1 MIPAKF
7 DYIKANSIDEAVAL
21 LDKHGY
27 DAKIIAGG
35 HSLLPAMKLRLN
47 RPEVVI
53 DISKIEGLDSIS
65 EEGDEIVI
73 GTNCTH
79 QQIAT
84 SDLIK
89 RELSILSDT
98 AKMIGDIQVRNKGT
112 IGGSLAHADP
122 AADYPA
128 TILATETKIV
138 VQGPDGERVIEAS
151 DFFEEI
157 YTTVLEDNEI
167 ITALRIPKVS
177 NGVYLKFFQ
186 SASRFA
192 VVGCAAVKN
201 GDGVKVGL
209 TGVADAAYRANAVE
223 KAYNGNAS
231 EAAAHAVDNVDV
243 LGDNFASSEYRS
255 HLAKVY
261 VERALMALG

>member
-112 IGGSLAHADP
+112 IGGSL
-122 AADYPA
+122 
-128 TILATETKIV
+128 
-138 VQGPDGERVIEAS
+138 
-151 DFFEEI
+151 
-157 YTTVLEDNEI
+157 
-167 ITALRIPKVS
+167 
-177 NGVYLKFFQ
+177 
-186 SASRFA
+186 
-192 VVGCAAVKN
+192 
-201 GDGVKVGL
+201 
-209 TGVADAAYRANAVE
+209 
-223 KAYNGNAS
+223 
-231 EAAAHAVDNVDV
+231 
-243 LGDNFASSEYRS
+243 
-255 HLAKVY
+255 
-261 VERALMALG
+261 